1 MKFKKKHL
9 FILLFCIILLFLLI
23 LSIVFAVS
31 KNTSPIIAFYD
42 LETNIIE
49 AIKTSFDEKS
59 VLFSEEKQKY
69 KYLILDSELPLKS
82 QLDDNKHIAVV
93 FSYNG
98 ASQDSISKTASKF
111 DSKIFGIMPSSM
123 RNVSNN
129 SLPILL
135 NHLEMDVYN
144 KVFVKFEKN
153 EIASLSKVFDAGN
166 REAASGNFNSIMT
179 LNGQNDKILSYFL
192 SGYIESRYGIEEL
205 NKITDFLS
213 ENQRIY
219 EKQDFLE
226 IPELE
231 KLKVVCDEMLALKK
245 AGLFHS
251 AWDEM
256 SFDDI
261 KNFMESKKAAFV
273 FMDLYSHRQISYGII
288 KHYSETFFPSG
299 RLANFDT
306 GRSLIV
312 PTVMATC
319 FETPNKVASAD
330 CKKIVE
336 TFVSLEEQRILARN
350 SGLAPV
356 ASSADTQDKQ
366 AYNVRL
372 WGASSDYLGLDFGS
386 GFTDP
391 VAKKEFFAALRSYL

>member
-23 LSIVFAVS
+23 FFIVSAIS
-31 KNTSPIIAFYD
+31 RNTSPIIGFYD
-42 LETNIIE
+42 LEPNIIE

-59 VLFSEEKQKY
+59 DLFSNKKQKY
-69 KYLILDSELPLKS
+69 RYLVLDSELPLKS
-82 QLDDNKHIAVV
+82 QLDENKHIAVV

-98 ASQDSISKTASKF
+98 ASQDSISKSASKF
-111 DSKIFGIMPSSM
+111 DSKILGIMPSSM

-144 KVFVKFEKN
+144 KVYVNFGKN
-153 EIASLSKVFDAGN
+153 EIASLTKVLEVGKVEVDS
-166 REAASGNFNSIMT
+166 EKFNTVMT

-205 NKITDFLS
+205 NKITAFLS
-213 ENQRIY
+213 ENQKIY
-219 EKQDFLE
+219 ENQDFLE
-226 IPELE
+226 VPELE
-231 KLKVVCDEMLALKK
+231 KLKLVCDEMLALKK
-245 AGLFHS
+245 SGLFHS

-256 SFDDI
+256 AFDDI
-261 KNFMESKKAAFV
+261 KNFMEAKKVAFV

-288 KHYSETFFPSG
+288 KNYSESFFPSG
-299 RLANFDT
+299 RLAGFGS

-319 FETPNKVASAD
+319 FETPNKVASSE
-330 CKKIVE
+330 CKMIVE

-372 WGASSDYLGLDFGS
+372 WGASSDSLGLDFGS
-386 GFTDP
+386 GFTNP